1 MRPLDDITVAE
12 LGGRYAVGACGS
24 LLAHLG
30 AKVLYVEAD
39 DLPGDKWAHRSTF
52 ALGKEP
58 LAADKRAAAINR
70 ADIILTSSDIDG
82 DTTLFEESIHIDITA
97 FGHSGPLAGKPYSDA
112 LVQALTG
119 VADTNGQEGGRP
131 FAAGAPILEYEA
143 AIYAAAAAVGA
154 GGSIQG
160 GSRTAA
166 RTSCRRPAGGPTA
179 SPAATAPARPS
190 RAAFLVLR
198 SKWPRWP

>member
-58 LAADKRAAAINR
+58 LPADKRAAAINR

-97 FGHSGPLAGKPYSDA
+97 FGHSSYFLFFVHGFPEMVVKCRLHH
-112 LVQALTG
+112 
-119 VADTNGQEGGRP
+119 
-131 FAAGAPILEYEA
+131 F
-143 AIYAAAAAVGA
+143 YAK
-154 GGSIQG
+154 Q
-160 GSRTAA
+160 RLMRLMNYA
-166 RTSCRRPAGGPTA
+166 R
-179 SPAATAPARPS
+179 
-190 RAAFLVLR
+190 
-198 SKWPRWP
+198 